1 MRFLKLVFSFL
12 ILILFTAIINLGFA
26 QSPDQ
31 NTTVITAEIEGEI
44 RAGTTQYVK
53 RSLNQ
58 AQDQNADLFLL
69 NLNTPGG
76 LLKPTEEISRLLL
89 ESKIKTAVFVHKEGG
104 WAFSAGS
111 FILLSADVA
120 AVHPDS
126 SIGAAQPRLFGVG
139 EATEPDEKIINASA
153 SWIKSLA
160 LAKNRNEEVAEK
172 FVRENL
178 TLSGREAVE
187 QNVIDFYAQDQE
199 EFLTKVD
206 LGGATVITVNPTILE
221 NILSFLSI
229 PQIVSLFFTIGAL
242 GVVLIFR
249 TGEFESLSV
258 LAVVA
263 FLLGLWGIGAVS
275 LSAVGIALLVVGIA
289 FLLIE
294 IFNPGFGIFGA
305 VGIVSLLAGILLFG
319 QEPYTSSTF
328 AKPTT
333 FFVLGAAAASATI
346 FLIVGRITAKTL
358 HAKPQSGME
367 ALIGK
372 RAQVTE
378 TLDPVGRIILD
389 NESWRAKSIDIT
401 IKKGEEVKIVD
412 FAGNT
417 LFVKGAGK

>member
-1 MRFLKLVFSFL
+1 M
-12 ILILFTAIINLGFA
+12 FTAIINLGFA

-31 NTTVITAEIEGEI
+31 NPTVITAEIDGEI
-44 RAGTTQYVK
+44 RAGTTQYLK
-53 RSLNQ
+53 RAINEAESKGAN
-58 AQDQNADLFLL
+58 LFLL

-76 LLKPTEEISRLLL
+76 LLKSTEEISRLLMD
-89 ESKIKTAVFVHKEGG
+89 SNIKTAVFVNKEGG
-104 WAFSAGS
+104 WAFSAGT
-111 FILLSADVA
+111 FILLSADIA
-120 AVHPDS
+120 AVHSNS
-126 SIGAAQPRLFGVG
+126 SIGAAQPRLFGIGEVG
-139 EATEPDEKIINASA
+139 EPDEKIINASA

-160 LAKNRNEEVAEK
+160 QTNNRNGQVAEK

-187 QNVIDFYAQDQE
+187 QNVVDFHAVDLE

-206 LGGATVITVNPTILE
+206 LGGATVTGVNPTILE

-242 GVVLIFR
+242 GIILIFR
-249 TGEFESLSV
+249 AGEFESLSV

-275 LSAVGIALLVVGIA
+275 LSAMGMALLVVGIV

-319 QEPYTSSTF
+319 QEPYTSSIF
-328 AKPTT
+328 ATPTT

-346 FLIVGRITAKTL
+346 FLIVGRITVKTF
-358 HAKPQSGME
+358 HSRPQSGME
-367 ALIGK
+367 VLIGK

-389 NESWRAKSIDIT
+389 KESWRAKSLDKA
-401 IKKGEEVKIVD
+401 IKKGEKVKIVD

-417 LFVKGAGK
+417 LFVKRVGK